1 MIVLFYEVAVEIILI
16 ISANKFDVL
25 SNIQLKRMERGLD
38 GRHDIKT

>member
-25 SNIQLKRMERGLD
+25 SNIQLMRMERGLA